1 MFNVCLFY
9 YFLHRENVLM
19 CENSFSFISFFSA
32 ALSVGGVES
41 SLQDG
46 ADLHLLAGH
55 SNGVFS
61 FLL

>member
-1 MFNVCLFY
+1 MKTHFH
-9 YFLHRENVLM
+9 FL
-19 CENSFSFISFFSA
+19 FFSA